1 MSKYIYSL
9 SLPKIVLEPLSA
21 YLAQQGFLIHVGNKR
36 GRLNIYRGEGLL
48 IAVTKSLPY
57 IFKFKTDE
65 IQIFNLV
72 KDFIDTFQMQNLMA
86 GNEEKEVRGLMRRDP
101 NFRIAVKR
109 LEKLWLEKEQQLDP
123 KDFVDGTLNG

>member
-21 YLAQQGFLIHVGNKR
+21 YLAQQGFLIHVGTDR
-36 GRLNIYRGEGLL
+36 GRLNISKGCESPL
-48 IAVTKSLPY
+48 AVTKSLPY

>member
-36 GRLNIYRGEGLL
+36 CRLNIYRGEGFL

-57 IFKFKTDE
+57 TFKFKTDE
-65 IQIFNLV
+65 IQVFNLV
-72 KDFIDTFQMQNLMA
+72 KDFIDTFQIQNLMA

-101 NFRIAVKR
+101 SFRIAVKR